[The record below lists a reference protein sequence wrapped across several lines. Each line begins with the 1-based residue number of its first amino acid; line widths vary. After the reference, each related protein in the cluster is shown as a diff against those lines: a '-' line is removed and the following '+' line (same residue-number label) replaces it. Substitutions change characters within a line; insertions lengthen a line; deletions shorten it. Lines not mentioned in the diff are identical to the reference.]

1 LNFGAAAGSRLA
13 AKLQM
18 VRRGAS
24 LDANQAW
31 WQLSGRTPSL
41 DQLPR
46 SLLSFNLTGVGSWP
60 SKRHA
65 GSILSAAVAPRVR
78 PRSRLPR
85 SVYFE
90 SVEML
95 MRRSSR
101 HRRNLAHSAAIF
113 SKPSTIRDCQGV
125 YALVSMT
132 GLKVS
137 VTASIGTQARHRM
150 LRFSTGRLKPRIS
163 HQSRPKLKRRKLLK
177 LRYGPVVRDITPN
190 K

>member
-1 LNFGAAAGSRLA
+1 
-13 AKLQM
+13 M

-31 WQLSGRTPSL
+31 RQLSGRTPSL
-41 DQLPR
+41 DQFPR

-101 HRRNLAHSAAIF
+101 HRRNLAHSVAVFRSRARCRIA
-113 SKPSTIRDCQGV
+113 KGGLRARKHDRPEGV
-125 YALVSMT
+125 
-132 GLKVS
+132 
-137 VTASIGTQARHRM
+137 RHRKHRHSGAPPDAAASVLVYDYWAFCHCPAPSGYESDAM
-150 LRFSTGRLKPRIS
+150 VHSLGY
-163 HQSRPKLKRRKLLK
+163 RPDPMALLIC
-177 LRYGPVVRDITPN
+177 PVWIA
-190 K
+190 